1 LSFWYFQYFRSGF
14 CSRFAQALFKRSF
27 DIPSFNRV
35 FRKRNLMISSHFPT
49 SLRTIASTTLGTVL
63 LLSNPTGA
71 FARDPVKS
79 PFASN
84 SIWNMPIGSGAVY
97 VPANLPIVPGA
108 NTWAPL
114 PEIEEEK
121 IVMRP
126 MAPSTPVY
134 YSSAGWSGASRCS
147 GTGNVLTSVPV
158 PTDFVVPTDNKN
170 STAAFLRAD
179 GRTVV
184 QTEPFARCG
193 AGGSATSY
201 MVAPTVDLYG
211 DGIRGAHGGSG
222 LSTLGGTLRIGELR
236 PGGDA
241 PRHALKVAVFARQ
254 VLASCSTR
262 SACYRWP
269 ATNADTYA
277 VGFYGNYN
285 GGGNSA
291 MRMGALLA
299 IPASKNIDGMGLET
313 EPGKKLAWTLQN
325 YGAYIV
331 DDTYAPSF
339 GIAAENG
346 PDGSWRN
353 QFKSDWN
360 VDFEQ
365 RANATTAWSRD
376 MRRLVQALAVV
387 DNNAPDRIGGGGT
400 PRQPLAPP
408 L

>member
-1 LSFWYFQYFRSGF
+1 
-14 CSRFAQALFKRSF
+14 
-27 DIPSFNRV
+27 
-35 FRKRNLMISSHFPT
+35 MISSPFTT
-49 SLRTIASTTLGTVL
+49 SLWTIASTTLGTAL
-63 LLSNPTGA
+63 LLSTPVAVNAG
-71 FARDPVKS
+71 ARDPLKF

-97 VPANLPIVPGA
+97 VPANMPPVPGGNA
-108 NTWAPL
+108 WAPM
-114 PEIEEEK
+114 PEVEEEN
-121 IVMRP
+121 IVLRP
-126 MAPSTPVY
+126 LAPSTPIY
-134 YSSAGWSGASRCS
+134 YSNAGWSGQNRCG
-147 GTGNVLTSVPV
+147 GTGGLLTSVPM
-158 PTDFVVPTDNKN
+158 PTDFTAPHDNKN

-184 QTEPFARCG
+184 QTEPFTRCS
-193 AGGSATSY
+193 AGGSATSFVV
-201 MVAPTVDLYG
+201 MPPVDLYG

-222 LSTLGGTLRIGELR
+222 LSTLGGTLRVGELR

-254 VLASCSTR
+254 VLSACSTR

-285 GGGNSA
+285 GGGSGA

-299 IPASKNIDGMGLET
+299 IPAAKDIDALGLET
-313 EPGKKLAWTLQN
+313 EQGKKLAWTLQN
-325 YGAYIV
+325 YGAYVV

-339 GIAAENG
+339 GIATESG
-346 PDGSWRN
+346 PDGSWRE
-353 QFKSDWN
+353 QFKADWK

-365 RANATTAWSRD
+365 RANAATAWSRD
-376 MRRLVQALAVV
+376 IKRLVQTLAVV

-400 PRQPLAPP
+400 PRQPLAPS
-408 L
+408 LQ

>member
-1 LSFWYFQYFRSGF
+1 
-14 CSRFAQALFKRSF
+14 
-27 DIPSFNRV
+27 
-35 FRKRNLMISSHFPT
+35 MISFPSPT
-49 SLRTIASTTLGTVL
+49 SLSTIARTTFGTVFFL
-63 LLSNPTGA
+63 TNFAGPDA
-71 FARDPVKS
+71 IARDPVQF
-79 PFASN
+79 PFASD
-84 SIWNMPIGSGAVY
+84 SIWNMPIGSGAIY
-97 VPANLPIVPGA
+97 VPANLPTVPGA
-108 NTWAPL
+108 DTWAPM
-114 PEIEEEK
+114 PEVEEEK

-126 MAPSTPVY
+126 LAPSTPVY
-134 YSSAGWSGASRCS
+134 YSSAGWSGENRCS
-147 GTGNVLTSVPV
+147 GTGKLLTSVPM
-158 PTDFVVPTDNKN
+158 PTEFTVAHDNKN

-184 QTEPFARCG
+184 QAEPFTRCG
-193 AGGSATSY
+193 AGDAATSY
-201 MVAPTVDLYG
+201 IVMPDVDLYG
-211 DGIRGAHGGSG
+211 DGTRGAHGGSG
-222 LSTLGGTLRIGELR
+222 LSTLGGTLRIGELQ

-254 VLASCSTR
+254 VLAACDTY

-269 ATNADTYA
+269 ASNADTYA

-285 GGGNSA
+285 GGGNGA

-299 IPASKNIDGMGLET
+299 VPASTDIDAMGLET

-339 GIAAENG
+339 GIAVETG
-346 PDGSWRN
+346 PDGSWRE
-353 QFKSDWN
+353 QFKADWK

-376 MRRLVQALAVV
+376 LKRLVRSLAVI

-400 PRQPLAPP
+400 PRQPLAAP